1 MAQTDFSILIK
12 KLRLSRDFTIREV
25 ADRITVHRTTY
36 THYERAE
43 RIPTADVILRLSNLY
58 RINPMEFFY
67 TLVSED
73 VRKANQ
79 EMVNYN
85 YTNLAMYTKTE
96 LLFLQEISE
105 LNQLEQFAILN
116 MIKAL
121 KSREPSMPH
130 AFETPV
136 TD

>member
-1 MAQTDFSILIK
+1 MPQTEFSILIK
-12 KLRLSRDFTIREV
+12 KLRISRDLSIREV
-25 ADRITVHRTTY
+25 ADRIMVHRTTY
-36 THYERAE
+36 AHYERAE
-43 RIPTADVILRLSNLY
+43 RIPTADVVLRLSNLY

-79 EMVNYN
+79 EMINYN

-116 MIKAL
+116 MVKAL
-121 KSREPSMPH
+121 KSREPGMPPV
-130 AFETPV
+130 FETPI
-136 TD
+136 TE

>member
-1 MAQTDFSILIK
+1 
-12 KLRLSRDFTIREV
+12 
-25 ADRITVHRTTY
+25 
-36 THYERAE
+36 
-43 RIPTADVILRLSNLY
+43 
-58 RINPMEFFY
+58 MEFFY

-79 EMVNYN
+79 EMINYN

-116 MIKAL
+116 MVKAL
-121 KSREPSMPH
+121 KSREPGMPPV
-130 AFETPV
+130 FETPI
-136 TD
+136 TE